1 MTDIEYRLFD
11 PKVDYVFK
19 ILFGDEDDKSMLIS
33 LLNAILK
40 GKPYIKDLSLNN
52 TEIPK
57 ILKDNKSCKLDI
69 LATSDE
75 GIKFNIEMQ
84 CKKTKDI
91 FNRTVYYASKL
102 FTKDLKENEDYNN
115 SKVISILIFGENVF

>member
-1 MTDIEYRLFD
+1 MSDIEYRLFD

-19 ILFGDEDDKSMLIS
+19 ILFGDENDKSMLIS

-40 GKPYIKDLSLNN
+40 GKPTIKDLILNN
-52 TEIPK
+52 TDIPK

-91 FNRTVYYASKL
+91 INRTVYYASKL
-102 FTKDLKENEDYNN
+102 FTKDL
-115 SKVISILIFGENVF
+115 